1 MAGNSCRRRG
11 RRNAY
16 RAHTAHRLGEGL
28 RVALR
33 RPGVPVGPA
42 DPAVRLLER
51 HEEADNEAEYQA
63 VIDSLQWLLQ
73 SKYKTE
79 KVVWRLDS
87 MLVVEQLNRH
97 WKIKEP
103 RLQQL
108 ANEAWQLLAK
118 LTQNHTFVYVPRAE
132 NARADA
138 LANQA
143 MDQAK

>member
-1 MAGNSCRRRG
+1 MQIFINTDGGSRGNPGISG
-11 RRNAY
+11 IGVSVSNEQ
-16 RAHTAHRLGEGL
+16 GEVL
-28 RVALR
+28 
-33 RPGVPVGPA
+33 
-42 DPAVRLLER
+42 
-51 HEEADNEAEYQA
+51 HEECRSLGIHTNNEAEYQA